1 MSDKALI
8 SKSKTSII
16 GLLKQSFSNE
26 SFDLTNMS
34 INRAVFLLAI
44 PMMFEMLMESVFA
57 LVDLYF
63 VGHLEQSAYAIQ
75 SVGLTESLLSI
86 IYAICIGI
94 SMAAT
99 AIVAR
104 RIGEKDKVK
113 ASQNAAQAISI
124 SIVIT
129 IILSVLGFVYA
140 KEWLLWMGASEASA
154 EYGYV
159 YTRILLVSSISIMLL
174 FLINGIFRGAGNA
187 AVAMKSLWFGN
198 IFNIILC
205 PIMVRGWWIFP
216 EMGLEGAAYS
226 TAIGRSMGVA
236 YQIYYLTRKDS
247 LIQLKWVYFKVQW
260 QMIWN
265 IIKIAVPGMIQYMIS
280 TCSWVILARIVAQSG
295 GEIGSS
301 GFLTC
306 LRLLVFF
313 ILPAWGLSNAAST
326 LVGQNLGDLNPDKAY
341 KSVIATLKYNIIYM
355 AIVTVIFFTMAEL
368 LASFFTTNEDIKA
381 VAKQAMY
388 IGASG
393 FIVYGIGMTLMNA
406 FNGAGDTITPTII
419 NIIGFWLFQ
428 IPLAYALTY
437 YFNMGPTGSFIA
449 IPAAEILIA
458 ILAFA
463 LFKRGKWKLKKV

>member
-1 MSDKALI
+1 MTSLNQTNKISLLTLI
-8 SKSKTSII
+8 KK
-16 GLLKQSFSNE
+16 SFSSEN
-26 SFDLTNMS
+26 FDLTNMP
-34 INRAVFLLAI
+34 INRAVFLLAL

-63 VGHLEQSAYAIQ
+63 VGHLKESAYAIQ

-99 AIVAR
+99 AIIAR
-104 RIGEKDKVK
+104 RIGEKDKVAAAK
-113 ASQNAAQAISI
+113 NAAQAISI
-124 SIVIT
+124 SILIT
-129 IILSVLGFVYA
+129 ILLSTFGFIYA
-140 KEWLLWMGASEASA
+140 KDWLLWMGASEASA
-154 EYGYV
+154 EYGYG
-159 YTRILLVSSISIMLL
+159 YTRILLASCVSIMLL

-187 AVAMKSLWFGN
+187 AIAMKSLWFGN
-198 IFNIILC
+198 LFNIILC

-236 YQIYYLTRKDS
+236 YQLYYLSKQDS
-247 LIQLKWVYFKVQW
+247 IIQLKLAYFKLQW
-260 QMIWN
+260 NMSWN
-265 IIKIAVPGMIQYMIS
+265 IIKIAVPGMVQYMIA
-280 TCSWVILARIVAQSG
+280 TCSWVILARIVALSG

-326 LVGQNLGDLNPDKAY
+326 LVGQYLGDKQPEKAY
-341 KSVIATLKYNIIYM
+341 QSVMITLKYNLIYM
-355 AIVTVIFFTMAEL
+355 LVVTILFFTMADL
-368 LASFFTTNEDIKA
+368 LASFFTTNQEIKD

-393 FIVYGIGMTLMNA
+393 FLFYGAGMTLMNA
-406 FNGAGDTITPTII
+406 FNGAGDTITPSLI
-419 NIIGFWLFQ
+419 NILGFWIFQ
-428 IPLAYALTY
+428 IPFAYLMVY
-437 YFNMGPTGSFIA
+437 YFDFGTNGAFWA
-449 IPAAEILIA
+449 IPLAEILIA
-458 ILAFA
+458 LLAFI
-463 LFKRGKWKLKKV
+463 LFRQGKWKLKKV

>member
-1 MSDKALI
+1 MTSLNQTNKISLLTLI
-8 SKSKTSII
+8 KK
-16 GLLKQSFSNE
+16 SFSSEN
-26 SFDLTNMS
+26 FDLTNMP
-34 INRAVFLLAI
+34 INRAVFLLAL

-63 VGHLEQSAYAIQ
+63 VGHLKESAYAIQ

-99 AIVAR
+99 AIIAR
-104 RIGEKDKVK
+104 RIGEKDKVA
-113 ASQNAAQAISI
+113 ASKNAAQAISI
-124 SIVIT
+124 SILIT
-129 IILSVLGFVYA
+129 ILLSTFGFIYA
-140 KEWLLWMGASEASA
+140 KDWLLWMGASEAAA
-154 EYGYV
+154 EYGYG
-159 YTRILLVSSISIMLL
+159 YTRILLASCVSIMLL

-187 AVAMKSLWFGN
+187 AIAMKSLWFGN
-198 IFNIILC
+198 LFNIILC

-236 YQIYYLTRKDS
+236 YQLYYLSKQDS
-247 LIQLKWVYFKVQW
+247 IIQLKLAYFKLQW
-260 QMIWN
+260 NMSWN
-265 IIKIAVPGMIQYMIS
+265 IIKIAVPGMVQYMIA
-280 TCSWVILARIVAQSG
+280 TCSWVILARIVALSG

-326 LVGQNLGDLNPDKAY
+326 LVGQYLGDKQPEKAY
-341 KSVIATLKYNIIYM
+341 QSVMITLKYNLIYM
-355 AIVTVIFFTMAEL
+355 LAVTIIFFTMADL
-368 LASFFTTNEDIKA
+368 LASFFTTNQEIKD

-393 FIVYGIGMTLMNA
+393 FLFYGAGMTLMNA
-406 FNGAGDTITPTII
+406 FNGAGDTITPSLI
-419 NIIGFWLFQ
+419 NILGFWIFQ
-428 IPLAYALTY
+428 IPFAYLMVY
-437 YFNMGPTGSFIA
+437 YFDFGTNGAFWA
-449 IPAAEILIA
+449 IPLAEILIA
-458 ILAFA
+458 LLAFI
-463 LFKRGKWKLKKV
+463 LFKQGKWKLKKV

>member
-1 MSDKALI
+1 MTSLNQTNKISLLTLI
-8 SKSKTSII
+8 KK
-16 GLLKQSFSNE
+16 SFSSEN
-26 SFDLTNMS
+26 FDLTNMP
-34 INRAVFLLAI
+34 INRAVFLLAL

-63 VGHLEQSAYAIQ
+63 VGHLKESAYAIQ

-99 AIVAR
+99 AIIAR
-104 RIGEKDKVK
+104 RIGEKDKVAAAK
-113 ASQNAAQAISI
+113 NAAQAISI
-124 SIVIT
+124 SILIT
-129 IILSVLGFVYA
+129 ILLSTFGFIYA
-140 KEWLLWMGASEASA
+140 KDWLLWMGASEASA
-154 EYGYV
+154 EYGYG
-159 YTRILLVSSISIMLL
+159 YTRILLASCVSIMLL

-187 AVAMKSLWFGN
+187 AIAMKSLWFGN
-198 IFNIILC
+198 LFNIILC

-236 YQIYYLTRKDS
+236 YQLYYLSKQDS
-247 LIQLKWVYFKVQW
+247 IIQLKLAYFKLQW
-260 QMIWN
+260 NMSWN
-265 IIKIAVPGMIQYMIS
+265 IIKIAVPGMVQYMIA
-280 TCSWVILARIVAQSG
+280 TCSWVILARIVALSG

-326 LVGQNLGDLNPDKAY
+326 LVGQYLGDNQPEKAY
-341 KSVIATLKYNIIYM
+341 QSVMITLKYNLIYM
-355 AIVTVIFFTMAEL
+355 LVVTILFFTMADL
-368 LASFFTTNEDIKA
+368 LASFFTTNQEIKD

-393 FIVYGIGMTLMNA
+393 FLFYGAGMTLMNA
-406 FNGAGDTITPTII
+406 FNGAGDTITPSLI
-419 NIIGFWLFQ
+419 NILGFWIFQ
-428 IPLAYALTY
+428 IPFAYLMVY
-437 YFNMGPTGSFIA
+437 YFDFGTNGAFWA
-449 IPAAEILIA
+449 IPLAEILIA
-458 ILAFA
+458 LLAFI
-463 LFKRGKWKLKKV
+463 LFRQGKWKLKKV

>member
-1 MSDKALI
+1 MTSLNQTNKISLLTLI
-8 SKSKTSII
+8 KK
-16 GLLKQSFSNE
+16 SFSSEN
-26 SFDLTNMS
+26 FDLTNMP
-34 INRAVFLLAI
+34 INRAVFLLAL

-63 VGHLEQSAYAIQ
+63 VGHLKESAYAIQ

-99 AIVAR
+99 AIIAR
-104 RIGEKDKVK
+104 RIGEKDKVA
-113 ASQNAAQAISI
+113 ASKNAAQAISI
-124 SIVIT
+124 SILIT
-129 IILSVLGFVYA
+129 ILLSTFGFIYA
-140 KEWLLWMGASEASA
+140 KDWLLWMGASEASA
-154 EYGYV
+154 EYGYG
-159 YTRILLVSSISIMLL
+159 YTRILLASCVSIMLL

-187 AVAMKSLWFGN
+187 AIAMKSLWFGN
-198 IFNIILC
+198 LFNIILC

-236 YQIYYLTRKDS
+236 YQLYYLSKQDS
-247 LIQLKWVYFKVQW
+247 IIQLKLAYFKLQW
-260 QMIWN
+260 NMSWN
-265 IIKIAVPGMIQYMIS
+265 IIKIAVPGMVQYMIA
-280 TCSWVILARIVAQSG
+280 TCSWVILARIVALSG

-326 LVGQNLGDLNPDKAY
+326 LVGQYLGDKQPEKAY
-341 KSVIATLKYNIIYM
+341 QSVMITLKYNLIYM
-355 AIVTVIFFTMAEL
+355 LAVTIIFFTMADL
-368 LASFFTTNEDIKA
+368 LASFFTTNQEIKD

-393 FIVYGIGMTLMNA
+393 FLFYGAGMTLMNA
-406 FNGAGDTITPTII
+406 FNGAGDTITPSLI
-419 NIIGFWLFQ
+419 NILGFWIFQ
-428 IPLAYALTY
+428 IPFAYLMVY
-437 YFNMGPTGSFIA
+437 YFDFGTNGAFWA
-449 IPAAEILIA
+449 IPLAEILIA
-458 ILAFA
+458 LLAFI
-463 LFKRGKWKLKKV
+463 LFKQGKWKLKKV

>member
-1 MSDKALI
+1 MATISPSSSKLSKAFSLI
-8 SKSKTSII
+8 
-16 GLLKQSFSNE
+16 KQSFSGEN
-26 SFDLTNMS
+26 FDLTKMP
-34 INRAVFLLAI
+34 INKSVILLAI

-63 VGHLEQSAYAIQ
+63 VGHLKESAFAIQ

-104 RIGEKDKVK
+104 RIGEKDKEK
-113 ASQNAAQAISI
+113 ASQNAAQAITLSI
-124 SIVIT
+124 LIT
-129 IILSVLGFVYA
+129 IVLSVLGFIFA
-140 KEWLLWMGASEASA
+140 KDWLLWMGASEESA
-154 EYGYV
+154 EYGYG
-159 YTRILLVSSISIMLL
+159 YTRILLVSCVSIMLL

-187 AVAMKSLWFGN
+187 AIAMKSLWFGN
-198 IFNIILC
+198 LFNIILC

-226 TAIGRSMGVA
+226 TAIGRSLGVA
-236 YQIYYLTRKDS
+236 YQLYYLSKKDS
-247 LIQLKWVYFKVQW
+247 IIQLKWKYFKIQW
-260 QMIWN
+260 NMTWN
-265 IIKIAVPGMIQYMIS
+265 IIKIAIPGMIQYMIA

-326 LVGQNLGDLNPDKAY
+326 LVGQNLGDGNPNKAY
-341 KSVIATLKYNIIYM
+341 RSVLVTLQYNLLYM
-355 AIVTVIFFTMAEL
+355 LVVSIIFFTMADL
-368 LASFFTTNEDIKA
+368 LASFFTTNKEIKD

-393 FIVYGIGMTLMNA
+393 FLFYGAGMTLMNA
-406 FNGAGDTITPTII
+406 FNGAGDTLTPSII
-419 NIIGFWLFQ
+419 NFIGFWIFQ
-428 IPLAYALTY
+428 IPFAYLLVY
-437 YFNMGPTGSFIA
+437 YFNLGSTGAFIA
-449 IPAAEILIA
+449 IPTAELLIA
-458 ILAFA
+458 IIAFIY
-463 LFKRGKWKLKKV
+463 FRKGKWKLKKV